1 MRTISNSFSSGASW
15 RLAIPGRYFRILNS
29 SAPVDVTFYKN
40 GSPGLKAEAVEA
52 GYYAIPR
59 EWFDGVEITSASAQ
73 TIKIGISDGDGGY
86 DSTTITTSVLLAAT
100 IQDDVP
106 VTVGTAATLLCD
118 ADTTRMG
125 VRFFNGGSANVYL
138 GGAGVTTNNGA
149 IVITPGSIWIEDNAA
164 PGAWYG
170 ISGTAGQSVRVQEV
184 KR

>member
-1 MRTISNSFSSGASW
+1 MRTISNTFAGAGSW

-29 SAPVDVTFYKN
+29 SSPVDVTFFKN
-40 GSPGLKAEAVEA
+40 GSPGLKAEAVES

-86 DSTTITTSVLLAAT
+86 DSSVITTSALLAAT
-100 IQDDVP
+100 INDAAP
-106 VTVGTAATLLCD
+106 VVVGVAATLLLA
-118 ADTTRMG
+118 ADTARMG
-125 VRFFNGGSANVYL
+125 ARFYNAGAADVYL
-138 GGAGVTTNNGA
+138 GGSGVTVANGA
-149 IVITPGSIWIEDNAA
+149 IKITPGSLWIEDNAA

-170 ISGTAGQSVRVQEV
+170 ISGTAAQSVRVQEV